1 MHRPSRRAA
10 GAGASIVGT
19 RENGTPPYEGT
30 PGKNPG
36 AESFAARSVASARAS
51 GESARNASAFA
62 NAASRKRPRTRSPGV
77 RATRVPNAPHPSRVH
92 STGSV
97 VASSSESP
105 VSARGSASSAD
116 ETVAR
121 LARAPTRRRC
131 LPFRRPTSPPDSTR
145 WRRGRRRR
153 ASRPRKGPS
162 RARRRIPARGGT
174 AAVAGVRRTRT
185 SRAGRSGVAPS
196 AKTRVSGEMCA
207 RRMDA
212 MRSEMSAGVTG
223 LTRKHRR
230 LPSVFPAAANGQC
243 LRNASTSPAGGAR
256 FRGVTFFHRS
266 VIRYA
271 LDAPCPPRVPLVL
284 FFLPRGD
291 ANSAARARSRWRCRL
306 RSALV
311 ASRLSPA
318 RATGGTRHERDAH
331 VPRIVPL
338 PLHHQ

>member
-1 MHRPSRRAA
+1 MASGRAKTRVSSSKGSVA
-10 GAGASIVGT
+10 GTKA
-19 RENGTPPYEGT
+19 
-30 PGKNPG
+30 NPG
-36 AESFAARSVASARAS
+36 A
-51 GESARNASAFA
+51 
-62 NAASRKRPRTRSPGV
+62 
-77 RATRVPNAPHPSRVH
+77 
-92 STGSV
+92 
-97 VASSSESP
+97 
-105 VSARGSASSAD
+105 
-116 ETVAR
+116 
-121 LARAPTRRRC
+121 
-131 LPFRRPTSPPDSTR
+131 
-145 WRRGRRRR
+145 
-153 ASRPRKGPS
+153 
-162 RARRRIPARGGT
+162 GGT

-185 SRAGRSGVAPS
+185 SRTGRSGVAPS

-230 LPSVFPAAANGQC
+230 LPRSVFPAAANGQC

-311 ASRLSPA
+311 ASRLSPRA
-318 RATGGTRHERDAH
+318 RRAGHGTSATHTCPGSSPSPSTTSKSALTH
-331 VPRIVPL
+331 
-338 PLHHQ
+338 